1 MDIFLRIE
9 SIEFSDK
16 LDAEHKI
23 MSLKKKKLKELNGH
37 LLRCKMSQ
45 KKNFFFE
52 KITGDSVLDILILRH
67 DQPRDQ

>member
-23 MSLKKKKLKELNGH
+23 MSLKKKLKELNGH

-52 KITGDSVLDILILRH
+52 KITGRGLAK
-67 DQPRDQ
+67 PRDAPAAGH